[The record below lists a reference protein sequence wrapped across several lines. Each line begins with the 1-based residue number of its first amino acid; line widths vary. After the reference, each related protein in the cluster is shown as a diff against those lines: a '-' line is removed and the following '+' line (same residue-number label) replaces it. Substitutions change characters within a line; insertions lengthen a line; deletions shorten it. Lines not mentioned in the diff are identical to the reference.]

1 VKIDVHADADT
12 NRCKSLPES
21 RRSVSATHRYT
32 VTTIRMTPA
41 DRKRQA
47 ALDAI
52 PPIEES
58 RTDGRLRITRGFR
71 GLSPQQAIRYLEAL
85 GGERI
90 DDRTVEGPGWR
101 ATLET
106 RTIPVGA
113 YRLTE
118 VRITWT
124 GDPAAVEAVVLRF
137 RIKAFRAPG

>member
-1 VKIDVHADADT
+1 MST
-12 NRCKSLPES
+12 RTL
-21 RRSVSATHRYT
+21 
-32 VTTIRMTPA
+32 TPA

-58 RTDGRLRITRGFR
+58 RTDGRLRIRRGFR
-71 GLSPQQAIRYLEAL
+71 GLSPQQAIRYLETL

-90 DDRTVEGPGWR
+90 DDRTVEGLGWR